1 MPRSRKYLF
10 VPYNERQEAKN
21 LGAIWDF
28 KEKKFFAPYYL
39 EQSLFEKWSKER
51 EEVKPRFQKT
61 HSYQNIDT
69 NEALFQFKTALQNQ
83 GFIIDTPI
91 MNGKIQRCKV
101 DGDRGNEKSGAYLGH
116 LDEYPAGFMQ
126 NHKTGFKMN
135 WKFELSKDK
144 DNTSLNYTHHSN
156 FKQNSLNISQR
167 SSNSLN
173 ANYKEKQEQKE
184 LKLLALQRK
193 TALRLEKEYK
203 ESKKAPLSHK
213 YLLTK
218 GLKQDYSL
226 RVDRFNNLL
235 IPLQD
240 SKGKFWSLQRIS
252 ESGSKIIGVIK
263 GKEEKDIE
271 YSARKRACFYTQV
284 PLKEHKQFYLCEGFA
299 TAISLQELLK
309 EPVIMGVDAGNLKA
323 VIKDLKQE
331 YPNTKITLFADND
344 LKASLNG
351 KVNIGLESAKAI
363 KKEFKDI
370 IIIIPELSKE
380 EALQGMSDFNDIY
393 VKYGFTQMQ
402 KRIESSLNLTD
413 DKLTFMLNSK
423 ENDERQTSKD
433 TQENKKNLKDEFER

>member
-10 VPYNERQEAKN
+10 VPYNERQEAKD

-28 KEKKFFAPYYL
+28 KEKKFFVPYYL
-39 EQSLFEKWSKER
+39 EQSLFEKWSEER
-51 EEVKPRFQKT
+51 QNTKPQIQKT
-61 HSYQNIDT
+61 RSYQNIDT
-69 NEALFQFKTALQNQ
+69 NEALFQFKTSLQNQ

-101 DGDRGNEKSGAYLGH
+101 EGDRGNEKSGAYLGH
-116 LDEYPAGFMQ
+116 LDEYPAGFIQ

-135 WKFELSKDK
+135 WKFELLKDK
-144 DNTSLNYTHHSN
+144 NNIGSNYTHHSN
-156 FKQNSLNISQR
+156 TNLKRDDLNVSQG
-167 SSNSLN
+167 SSNSFN

-184 LKLLALQRK
+184 LELLNLQRK

-203 ESKKAPLSHK
+203 ESQKASLSHK
-213 YLLTK
+213 YLLAK
-218 GLKQDYSL
+218 GLKQDYNL

-252 ESGSKIIGVIK
+252 ESGGKIIGVIK
-263 GKEEKDIE
+263 SKEEKDIE
-271 YSARKRACFYTQV
+271 YSARKKACFYTQV

-299 TAISLQELLK
+299 TAMSLQELLK
-309 EPVIMGVDAGNLKA
+309 KPVIMGVDAGNLKA
-323 VIKDLKQE
+323 VIKDLRQD

-351 KVNIGLESAKAI
+351 KINVGLESAKAI
-363 KKEFKDI
+363 KEEFKDI
-370 IIIIPELSKE
+370 QIIIPEFLKE

-393 VKYGFTQMQ
+393 VKYGYEEMR
-402 KRIESSLNLTD
+402 KRIENSLNLTI
-413 DKLTFMLNSK
+413 K
-423 ENDERQTSKD
+423 ND
-433 TQENKKNLKDEFER
+433 FER